1 MNGGRKG
8 MFVKWTAGIAGALS
22 FGGGNLLGTM
32 AFRLAAAGGLN
43 AGDALLLRWCVTGFV
58 WLIGIALAAAVYQ
71 LGGALERIDTLEMW
85 ILSLDTAVRNRDQ
98 E

>member
-8 MFVKWTAGIAGALS
+8 MFIKWAAGIAGALS
-22 FGGGNLLGTM
+22 VGGGNVLGVI
-32 AFRLAAAGGLN
+32 AQRLAAGGLN
-43 AGDALLLRWCVTGFV
+43 AGDALLMRWCVTGFV
-58 WLIGIALAAAVYQ
+58 WLIGIALAAVVYQ
-71 LGGALERIDTLEMW
+71 LGAALERIDTLEMW

>member
-22 FGGGNLLGTM
+22 VGGGNLLGVIAQRM
-32 AFRLAAAGGLN
+32 AAGGLN

-58 WLIGIALAAAVYQ
+58 WLISIALAAAVYQ